1 MPRLPNNLEELL
13 KCMHTI
19 ETCRP
24 FRIGQEVHVHCYLI
38 VDDAL
43 GLSSRLHVNKTKP
56 SSLIW
61 IAFTVVDKS
70 RIYF

>member
-19 ETCRP
+19 ETLG
-24 FRIGQEVHVHCYLI
+24 FRIGQEVHVHCSII

-43 GLSSRLHVNKTKP
+43 GLSSRLHV
-56 SSLIW
+56 
-61 IAFTVVDKS
+61 
-70 RIYF
+70 